1 MIITHNKLVR
11 DYIPNVLSNKGIKFE
26 TKSLTIDQM
35 AIALDEKLNEEVKEY
50 QKDKNIDEL
59 ADVIEVIKNIC
70 RLNNISFWDLMN
82 KVDYKR
88 ACHGGFDRG
97 IFLISTEEKK

>member
-11 DYIPNVLSNKGIKFE
+11 DYIPNILSNKGIKFE
-26 TKSLTIDQM
+26 TKPLTIDQM

-88 ACHGGFDRG
+88 ACNGGFDRG
-97 IFLISTEEKK
+97 IFLISTEEK